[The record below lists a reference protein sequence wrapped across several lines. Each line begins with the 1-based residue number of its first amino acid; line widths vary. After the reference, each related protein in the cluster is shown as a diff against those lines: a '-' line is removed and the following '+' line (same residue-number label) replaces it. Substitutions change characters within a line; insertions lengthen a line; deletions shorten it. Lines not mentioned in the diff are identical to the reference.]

1 MQYETHTIPR
11 RRIRPA
17 SATRRRVALF
27 TGAYNHIA
35 DGVSLTL
42 NRLVSYLE
50 SRDTEALIFAPT
62 IANPPVEHAGIL
74 APVPS
79 IPVPQR
85 SEYRLSLGL
94 TPNAR
99 SLLKT
104 FRPHLFHIATPD
116 LLGYQALRFAERAGV
131 PAVASYHT
139 HFSSYLRYYGF
150 GRLEARSWQY
160 LRRFYDRCRHV
171 YVPSESMAE
180 ALRSRGVEKGVR
192 LWTRGVDTHRFN
204 PARYDETWR
213 RSIGVQDDAPI
224 VSFIGRVVREKG
236 VHIFAEVVRN
246 LEEQGVRHRSMIVG
260 DGPVLDDLRRQLPRT
275 IFTGRLENGQLGRA
289 YASSDVFLFPSDTET
304 FGNVTLE
311 AMASG
316 LPAVCADATGSRTL
330 VEHGETGLLIPP
342 GDVRAFAQA
351 VRHLI
356 RREPERRRMGAA
368 ARERA
373 SAYDWNAVMAR
384 MVRYYDEA
392 LYPEAP
398 WAGDGYAGDG
408 YPDNVLEAPPSQ
420 AIRAL

>member
-11 RRIRPA
+11 KRIRPA
-17 SATRRRVALF
+17 GSVRRRIALF

-50 SRDTEALIFAPT
+50 ARDTEVLVFAPT
-62 IANPPVEHAGIL
+62 IADPPVEHAGIL

-85 SEYRLSLGL
+85 PEYRLSLGL
-94 TPNAR
+94 TPSAR
-99 SLLKT
+99 RLLKT

-116 LLGYQALRFAERAGV
+116 LLGYQALRFAERQGV
-131 PAVASYHT
+131 PTVASYHT

-150 GRLEARSWQY
+150 GRLETRSWRY
-160 LRRFYDRCRHV
+160 LQRFYDRCRHL
-171 YVPSESMAE
+171 YVPSQSMADV
-180 ALRSRGVEKGVR
+180 LRSQGIEKGVR
-192 LWTRGVDTHRFN
+192 IWTRGVDTHRFN

-213 RSIGVQDDAPI
+213 RSIGVQDDVPL

-236 VHIFAEVVRN
+236 VHLFAEVVRN
-246 LEEQGVRHRSMIVG
+246 LEEEGIRHRSMIVG
-260 DGPVLDDLRRQLPRT
+260 DGPVLNDLRRQLPRT
-275 IFTGRLENGQLGRA
+275 IFAGRLDNGELASA
-289 YASSDVFLFPSDTET
+289 YASSNVFLFPSDTET

-330 VEHGETGLLIPP
+330 VEHGETGFLIPP
-342 GDVRAFAQA
+342 GDARAFTEA
-351 VRHLI
+351 VRHLLQD
-356 RREPERRRMGAA
+356 EPKRRRMGAA
-368 ARERA
+368 ARDCART
-373 SAYDWNAVMAR
+373 YDWSAVMAR
-384 MVRYYDEA
+384 MARYYDEA

-408 YPDNVLEAPPSQ
+408 YAGHVVEAPTAQ
-420 AIRAL
+420 AIRVP

>member
-11 RRIRPA
+11 KRIRPA
-17 SATRRRVALF
+17 SPARRRVALF

-62 IANPPVEHAGIL
+62 IADPPVEHAGIL

-85 SEYRLSLGL
+85 AEYRLSLGL

-99 SLLKT
+99 SLLRT

-139 HFSSYLRYYGF
+139 HFSSYLRYYGL

-160 LRRFYDRCRHV
+160 LRRFYGRCRHV
-171 YVPSESMAE
+171 YVPSQSMADT
-180 ALRSRGVEKGVR
+180 LRSEGIDKGIR

-204 PARYDETWR
+204 PARRDTAWR
-213 RSIGVQDDAPI
+213 RSVGVQDDTPI

-236 VHIFAEVVRN
+236 VRIFEEVARS
-246 LEEQGVRHRSMIVG
+246 LEEQGVRHQSMVVG
-260 DGPVLDDLRRQLPRT
+260 DGPALDDLRRQLPRA
-275 IFTGRLENGQLGRA
+275 IFTGRLENGDLARA

-330 VEHGETGLLIPP
+330 VAHGETGLLIAP
-342 GDVRAFAQA
+342 GDIRAFTQA
-351 VRHLI
+351 ARHLI
-356 RREPERRRMGAA
+356 RSEPERRRMGAA

-373 SAYDWNAVMAR
+373 RAYEWNAVLAR
-384 MVRYYDEA
+384 MARYYDEA
-392 LYPEAP
+392 LYPETP
-398 WAGDGYAGDG
+398 WVGDGYAGDG
-408 YPDNVLEAPPSQ
+408 YAGDVEAPPSQ